1 MVLKESKSKINS
13 IINPQGRFKEIESHM
28 SLGLIKSSLFLYDDI
43 QFATPDLLS
52 IMTPLCSNK
61 PSINL
66 FNTKD

>member
-1 MVLKESKSKINS
+1 
-13 IINPQGRFKEIESHM
+13 M
-28 SLGLIKSSLFLYDDI
+28 SLGLIKGSWFLYDDI